1 MLGCCADAAAGS
13 PQRGTQQSHKRTRH
27 CGLRFMW
34 LWRVSSGVAWAGQ
47 YFRKTSHAEAVQRES
62 EALDGPPLEAREVGA
77 ADDVSI
83 RGTLLGVAL
92 SKRAVRQGF

>member
-47 YFRKTSHAEAVQRES
+47 YFRKTSHAEAVQRE
-62 EALDGPPLEAREVGA
+62 ARVFRPNLMRSRA
-77 ADDVSI
+77 MRAI
-83 RGTLLGVAL
+83 RTYI
-92 SKRAVRQGF
+92 S

>member
-47 YFRKTSHAEAVQRES
+47 YFRKTSHAEAVQRAADQGHE
-62 EALDGPPLEAREVGA
+62 EARKLLAV
-77 ADDVSI
+77 V
-83 RGTLLGVAL
+83 RLGTKPGIH
-92 SKRAVRQGF
+92 